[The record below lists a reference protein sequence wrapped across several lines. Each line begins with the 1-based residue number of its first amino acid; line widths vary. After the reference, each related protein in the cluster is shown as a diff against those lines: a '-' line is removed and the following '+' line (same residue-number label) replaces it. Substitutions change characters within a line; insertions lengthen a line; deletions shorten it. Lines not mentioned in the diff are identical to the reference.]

1 MYVTLIHVNYV
12 KGGFPMPSLTLAI
25 TVDLQAKMR
34 QFPEMN
40 WSEVARQAIAEKT
53 RILEQLQRVFS
64 KSAITEEDAVKIG
77 KQIKK
82 NIWNKHYKHLA
93 K

>member
-1 MYVTLIHVNYV
+1 
-12 KGGFPMPSLTLAI
+12 MPSLTLAI
-25 TVDLQAKMR
+25 PVDLQVKMK

-53 RILEQLQRVFS
+53 RILEHLQRVFS
-64 KSAITEEDAVKIG
+64 KSTITEEDAVKIG
-77 KQIKK
+77 RQIKK
-82 NIWNKHYKHLA
+82 RMWNKHYKHLV